1 MATNG
6 QRLDAGE
13 HIEACGGGSMNKC
26 KRLDELEARLSARQ
40 AALVEPVYLRS
51 VGAPADVLAAW
62 EVFEH
67 YAEALPPGTAGVE
80 ALGILGWVEHEC
92 SNACMVIA
100 LWEAEQI
107 GASTAEESAAK
118 WEEFTQR
125 DYYSP
130 EPLSPEVLQRVLSVW
145 KVWEAWWEVWKNTT
159 HCPRWPIA
167 LPEAPPEVRAAYGE
181 FEEVCGRCC
190 EVDAQ

>member
-1 MATNG
+1 
-6 QRLDAGE
+6 
-13 HIEACGGGSMNKC
+13 MNKR

-67 YAEALPPGTAGVE
+67 YAEALPPGVQPLSV
-80 ALGILGWVEHEC
+80 LGECGHEC

-100 LWEAEQI
+100 VWETEQI
-107 GASTAEESAAK
+107 CAPTQEEAAAK
-118 WEEFTQR
+118 WNARE
-125 DYYSP
+125 YYTP